1 MRSATRAADVITPL
15 AVRGVTSLRVVAGD
29 DVYALKRLA
38 GGCCGLS
45 SVRLGEGLLSS
56 RDAVDDVMA
65 VGALVGLSV
74 LMVLKVRLGGAAESK
89 SEKSYGSAAFGGV
102 TPRRDAPPPDAAPV
116 PLAGALA
123 GACAESPLCC
133 IGSVWLRADA
143 APVETK
149 G

>member
-1 MRSATRAADVITPL
+1 MRSAARAADVITPL

-56 RDAVDDVMA
+56 RDVDDVMA
-65 VGALVGLSV
+65 VGALAGLSV

-102 TPRRDAPPPDAAPV
+102 TPRRDAPPPGAAPA

-123 GACAESPLCC
+123 GACEESPLCC
-133 IGSVWLRADA
+133 IGSVWMRADA
-143 APVETK
+143 TPVEIK